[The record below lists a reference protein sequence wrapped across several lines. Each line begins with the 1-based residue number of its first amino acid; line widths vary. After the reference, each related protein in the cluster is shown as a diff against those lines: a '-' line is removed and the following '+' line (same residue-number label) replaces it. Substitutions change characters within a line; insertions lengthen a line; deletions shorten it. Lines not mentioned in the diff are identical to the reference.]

1 LTTDLEPGYNTG
13 SIHIGWFILQGVK
26 MQNGS
31 YRIFKDKVVI
41 RIKDRLCDTPTELLS
56 SKLFLQ
62 MLTHSITTLSRRN
75 SRLLDIFEN
84 DEIDGEDIRLLIETL
99 IYLTKL
105 PMEMVPRVVKG
116 SDHFFKDRN
125 LFNAFVE
132 FLYNYWREM
141 QRLII
146 CDSQGE
152 QYDQR
157 PYRTFNNTVESLTNL
172 VRSTYRDIQ
181 ENITGNHPR
190 IYRQVRAGA
199 EIATIALA
207 KELPY
212 PNGHFRMLNDISVIR
227 QVLIYPPLIFNPPM
241 NKRSGVFERVN
252 RNPLEFINI
261 HEKDEWLCYPAKVGS
276 LVIMVYFTLGFFELG
291 FALCNLF
298 ELADDEDL
306 QRRPDAVYLFGVPED
321 QFPRLG
327 KSQTI
332 FYDDD
337 TPDGVLVGAV
347 PDNPQ
352 FGYFGYLKKMI
363 LTLHNI
369 KMMKLHR
376 LPYHGA
382 MVNLGIRNKRT
393 YTVLIM
399 GDTGAGKSE
408 TLEALRLVAGDEAEE
423 ITIIADDMGSL
434 DLQNGATVTGYGTET
449 GAFVRLDDLQP
460 GFAFGQID
468 RTIIMSPAQVN
479 ARVVLPVTTYE
490 TIMKGFAPDL
500 ILYANNYDPVDANRP
515 ILQRFETPEEALAT
529 FRDGAVMSKGT
540 TSTTGLVKTYFA
552 NVFGPEQ
559 YQELHEPL
567 AREYFQAFFEKNIYV
582 GQIRTRLGLPGQERS
597 GPEEA
602 ARALLEKLKNFS

>member
-1 LTTDLEPGYNTG
+1 
-13 SIHIGWFILQGVK
+13 

-31 YRIFKDKVVI
+31 YRIIKDKVII

-62 MLTHSITTLSRRN
+62 MLTQCIGVLSRRN
-75 SRLLDIFEN
+75 SRLLGIF
-84 DEIDGEDIRLLIETL
+84 DHTEIDGDDIHLLIETFL
-99 IYLTKL
+99 YLTKL
-105 PMEMVPRVVKG
+105 PADLVPRVVKG
-116 SDHFFKDRN
+116 SDQFFKNRN
-125 LFNAFVE
+125 LFNDFVE
-132 FLYNYWREM
+132 YLYNYWREM
-141 QRLII
+141 QRLVI

-157 PYRTFNNTVESLTNL
+157 PYRTFNNTVETLAHL

-207 KELPY
+207 RDINY
-212 PNGHFRMLNDISVIR
+212 PNGGFKMLNEISLIR

-241 NKRSGVFERVN
+241 NKRSGSFERVN

-261 HEKDEWLCYPAKVGS
+261 KKEDWLCYPAKVGP
-276 LVIMVYFTLGFFELG
+276 LLIMVYFTLDFFELG
-291 FALCNLF
+291 FSLCNLF
-298 ELADDEDL
+298 ELADDADL
-306 QRRPDAVYLFGVPED
+306 QRRPDAIYLFGVPED

-327 KSQTI
+327 KTQTI
-332 FYDDD
+332 FYDDG
-337 TPDGVLVGAV
+337 TQDGVLVGAV
-347 PDNPQ
+347 PDNPK

-369 KMMKLHR
+369 KMMKMHR
-376 LPYHGA
+376 MPYHGA
-382 MVNLGIRNKRT
+382 MVNLAIRGKRDFS
-393 YTVLIM
+393 VLIM

-408 TLEALRLVAGDEAEE
+408 TLEALRAVAGEDVNE

-434 DLQNGATVTGYGTET
+434 ELRPDGCIAGYGTET

-479 ARVVLPVTTYE
+479 ARVVIPVTTYE
-490 TIMKGFAPDL
+490 NVMKGFSPDL
-500 ILYANNYDPVDANRP
+500 VLYANNYETVDTDHP
-515 ILQRFETPEEALAT
+515 ILERFDSPEEAIQV

-540 TSTTGLVKTYFA
+540 TTTSGLVKTYFA
-552 NVFGPEQ
+552 NIFGPDQ
-559 YQELHEPL
+559 YQAVHEPL
-567 AREYFQAFFEKNIYV
+567 ANEYFRALFERSTYV
-582 GQIRTRLGLPGQERS
+582 GQIRTQLGLPGQERS
-597 GPEEA
+597 GPEAA
-602 ARALLEKLKNFS
+602 ARALLETLKNF

>member
-1 LTTDLEPGYNTG
+1 MKNAA
-13 SIHIGWFILQGVK
+13 
-26 MQNGS
+26 

-41 RIKDRLCDTPTELLS
+41 RIKDRLCDTPAELLS

-62 MLTHSITTLSRRN
+62 MLTHAIATLSRRN
-75 SRLLDIFEN
+75 SRLLGIFDHEDIG
-84 DEIDGEDIRLLIETL
+84 GEDIRLLIETFTF
-99 IYLTKL
+99 LTKL
-105 PMEMVPRVVKG
+105 NGDLVPRVVKG
-116 SDHFFKDRN
+116 SEQFFRDRS

-132 FLYNYWREM
+132 YLYNYWREQ

-152 QYDQR
+152 QFDQR
-157 PYRTFNNTVESLTNL
+157 PYRTFNNTVETLAHL
-172 VRSTYRDIQ
+172 IRSTYRDVQ

-207 KELPY
+207 KDLPY
-212 PNGHFRMLNDISVIR
+212 PNGAFHILNDISIIR

-241 NKRSGVFERVN
+241 NKRSGVFERVIH
-252 RNPLEFINI
+252 NPLEFISLK
-261 HEKDEWLCYPAKVGS
+261 KDEWLCYPARVGQ
-276 LVIMVYFTLGFFELG
+276 LLIMVYFSLTFFELG
-291 FALCNLF
+291 FALSNLF
-298 ELADDEDL
+298 ELADDSDL

-321 QFPRLG
+321 QFPKLG

-332 FYDDD
+332 FYDDG

-347 PDNPQ
+347 PDDPK

-369 KMMKLHR
+369 KMMKMHR

-382 MVNLGIRNKRT
+382 MVNLTIHGKRD
-393 YTVLIM
+393 YTILIM

-408 TLEALRLVAGDEAEE
+408 TLEALRAIASDEVEDV
-423 ITIIADDMGSL
+423 TIIADDMGSL
-434 DLQNGATVTGYGTET
+434 ELSEDGNKVNGYGTET

-479 ARVVLPVTTYE
+479 ARVVIPVTTFE
-490 TIMKGFAPDL
+490 TIVKGYSPDL
-500 ILYANNYDPVDANRP
+500 ILYANNYDPIDADHP
-515 ILQRFETPEEALAT
+515 IIERFASAEDALDV
-529 FRDGAVMSKGT
+529 FRAGSVMSKGT
-540 TSTTGLVKTYFA
+540 TTTTGLVQTYFA

-559 YQELHEPL
+559 YQDLHEPL
-567 AREYFQAFFEKNIYV
+567 AEEYFNAFFKQGIYV
-582 GQIRTRLGLPGQERS
+582 GQMRTRLGMSGNERS
-597 GPEEA
+597 GPEAA
-602 ARALLEKLKNFS
+602 ARALLETLKEL